1 MRAVITGASSGI
13 GLEFANI
20 LHEKGYSLTLI
31 ARRKERLEKLK
42 EKFGCDTEIITA
54 DLSKRE
60 EALSVFSKAYT
71 DDTEILINN
80 AGFGLCG
87 SFLET
92 DLSKELEMI
101 DTNVSA
107 LHILTKLFV
116 CKFSE
121 KNSGY
126 ILNVA
131 SIAAFLPGPLLG
143 TYYSTKAYVRVLTE
157 SIASELKENKSNVHI
172 CALCPGPVKT
182 EFDSV
187 ANVKFSL
194 KGADAH
200 SVAEYAIRKMFQRK
214 LYIFPGFY
222 IRAAVFFARF
232 LPVKLLS
239 KITYHMQKKKI
250 GNR

>member
-157 SIASELKENKSNVHI
+157 SIAAELNENKSNVHI

-200 SVAEYAIRKMFQRK
+200 SVAEYAIRKMFRKK

-222 IRAAVFFARF
+222 IRAAVFFAGF

-239 KITYHMQKKKI
+239 KITYRMQKKKI

>member
-157 SIASELKENKSNVHI
+157 SIAAELKENKSNVHI

-200 SVAEYAIRKMFQRK
+200 SVAEYAIRKMFRKK

-239 KITYHMQKKKI
+239 KITYRMQKKKI

>member
-107 LHILTKLFV
+107 LHILTKHFV
-116 CKFSE
+116 CCILSRQKFS
-121 KNSGY
+121 
-126 ILNVA
+126 
-131 SIAAFLPGPLLG
+131 FLLG
-143 TYYSTKAYVRVLTE
+143 RSCEGFVQRF
-157 SIASELKENKSNVHI
+157 SICTLPSIH
-172 CALCPGPVKT
+172 
-182 EFDSV
+182 
-187 ANVKFSL
+187 AN
-194 KGADAH
+194 
-200 SVAEYAIRKMFQRK
+200 
-214 LYIFPGFY
+214 P
-222 IRAAVFFARF
+222 
-232 LPVKLLS
+232 P
-239 KITYHMQKKKI
+239 
-250 GNR
+250 

>member
-157 SIASELKENKSNVHI
+157 SIAAELKENKSNVHI
-172 CALCPGPVKT
+172 CTLCPGPVKT

-200 SVAEYAIRKMFQRK
+200 SVAEYAIRKMFRKK

-222 IRAAVFFARF
+222 IRATVFFARF

-239 KITYHMQKKKI
+239 KITYRMQKKKI

>member
-157 SIASELKENKSNVHI
+157 SIAAELKENKSNVHI

-194 KGADAH
+194 KGADAR
-200 SVAEYAIRKMFQRK
+200 SVAEYAIRKMFRKK

-239 KITYHMQKKKI
+239 KITYRMQKKKI

>member
-1 MRAVITGASSGI
+1 MRAVVTGASSGI

-42 EKFGCDTEIITA
+42 EKFGGDTEIITA

-131 SIAAFLPGPLLG
+131 SIASFLPGPLLG

-157 SIASELKENKSNVHI
+157 SIAAELKENKSNVHI
-172 CALCPGPVKT
+172 CALCPGPLKT

-239 KITYHMQKKKI
+239 KITYRMQKKKI
-250 GNR
+250 GNC

>member
-157 SIASELKENKSNVHI
+157 SIAAELKENKSNVHI

-239 KITYHMQKKKI
+239 KITYRMQKKKI